1 MTPDR
6 PAQRRAVALLLLLA
20 ALGGLGVIT
29 LGAAAEREPLA
40 VRSGPTRSV
49 DPELPPATAETLE
62 QPDWATVDAPPPPAS
77 HDTGPALVSIALSLL
92 GAALLAL
99 AIWVALRI
107 RALALPSP
115 SEAGETTE
123 DELTAAR
130 ARAAL
135 EEARTPLSSVGGTQD
150 AVIAA
155 WLALE
160 RSLAEAGMRR
170 QPSQTTLE
178 FVVEVLAAFDLD
190 RSALDRLAGLYRR
203 ALFDPSPLGED
214 DRTAAVAALDRLR
227 ADLDGLDTSAPRDP
241 AAAPAGGGGQGVDGS
256 GRGTGG
262 GRRGVDGSG
271 RP

>member
-92 GAALLAL
+92 GAALVAL

-178 FVVEVLAAFDLD
+178 FVVEVLATFDLD

-203 ALFDPSPLGED
+203 ALFDPAPLQER
-214 DRTAAVAALDRLR
+214 DRTAALTDLDRIS
-227 ADLDGLDTSAPRDP
+227 ADLDALEGTAPRDRGACPDNSP
-241 AAAPAGGGGQGVDGS
+241 AAGASDPADEG
-256 GRGTGG
+256 GRG
-262 GRRGVDGSG
+262 
-271 RP
+271 